1 MLISWFMVAAS
12 CLLGAMSPGPSLIV
26 VLDQAV
32 SKGRLAGSLTACS
45 HGLGV
50 GIFAALSVFGLSLVI
65 TESPMLYNI
74 LRWAGSGY
82 LIWLG
87 INILRHTQHKS
98 GHSGQNKTFL
108 MSQQPIV
115 LGLTTALTNP
125 KVLLFFFALFSQL
138 VPQDSSIGI
147 KLLYTLTAALIDAG
161 WYTLI
166 AIFASQPMI
175 TRTLKT
181 HVKWIERSFALL
193 LMAIGL
199 KIVLTG

>member
-50 GIFAALSVFGLSLVI
+50 GIYAALSIFGLSLVI
-65 TESPMLYNI
+65 TESPLLYNI

-87 INILRHTQHKS
+87 INILRQTHHAS
-98 GHSGQNKTFL
+98 GHSGQHKTVPI
-108 MSQQPIV
+108 SQQPIV

-147 KLLYTLTAALIDAG
+147 KLLYTFTAVFIDAG
-161 WYTLI
+161 WYILI
-166 AIFASQPMI
+166 AIFASQPII
-175 TRTLKT
+175 TKRLKT
-181 HVKWIERSFALL
+181 HEQWIERCFALL

-199 KIVLTG
+199 KIVLSE